1 MLVDDVARRG
11 EAWAS
16 HHTISLFNSFT
27 IITQT
32 TTKNPKKLKAE
43 TEGEEKINASYQG
56 LYKQTVDILKGLG
69 VEPVPTVGTPFDPAL
84 HDAIAREASD
94 DVADGTVLTEFRKGF
109 ELKGTLIR
117 PAMVK
122 VSYTDAP
129 AEASAAET
137 VEEGGGGG
145 GGGVTDEDGGA
156 AAAAE

>member
-1 MLVDDVARRG
+1 MVLTRRRCTL
-11 EAWAS
+11 
-16 HHTISLFNSFT
+16 HTLKQFAHPH
-27 IITQT
+27 T
-32 TTKNPKKLKAE
+32 TTPDNTQHKTHKKTPQLKAE

-69 VEPVPTVGTPFDPAL
+69 VEPVPTVGAPFDPAL

-109 ELKGTLIR
+109 ELKGALIR

-129 AEASAAET
+129 AEAAAAET
-137 VEEGGGGG
+137 VEEGG
-145 GGGVTDEDGGA
+145 VTTEEDEA